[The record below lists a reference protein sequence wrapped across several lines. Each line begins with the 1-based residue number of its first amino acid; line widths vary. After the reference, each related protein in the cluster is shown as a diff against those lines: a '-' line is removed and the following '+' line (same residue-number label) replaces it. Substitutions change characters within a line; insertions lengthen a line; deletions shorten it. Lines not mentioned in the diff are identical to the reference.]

1 MRPSTITATF
11 LVKFFIPETKIELP
25 KLLRYRTLSDR
36 SFTKLI
42 GYSKLIL
49 LKLIFLKISNENIKY
64 ASSSPVKPAP
74 IDKIARMIK
83 VGPSGK

>member
-1 MRPSTITATF
+1 MN
-11 LVKFFIPETKIELP
+11 
-25 KLLRYRTLSDR
+25 DR

-49 LKLIFLKISNENIKY
+49 LKFNFLKISKENIRY
-64 ASSSPVKPAP
+64 ANSSPVKPAP